1 MRTSVRQEVVVA
13 LTQTQQVVVDFLV
26 AEREP
31 KAEAV
36 AASSHQGW
44 VSTVGGGGKPGADP
58 STVRIRKSRAFGGSE
73 LHCVTFSTR
82 DGLSM
87 MSLVRT
93 LMDENGSISVYP
105 MGGGG
110 DDVLQRD
117 RPWVNF
123 AAQWTPT
130 TFRGGGRVI
139 GNGAD
144 DVHTVRIRFA
154 NGTIAEDAVDSGIV
168 LFEALGPITF
178 PAEIEF
184 LDRGGVQIHSY
195 TEFKWIG

>member
-1 MRTSVRQEVVVA
+1 MA
-13 LTQTQQVVVDFLV
+13 LTQTQQAVVDFLV
-26 AEREP
+26 AKPEREP
-31 KAEAV
+31 KSEAV
-36 AASSHQGW
+36 AAPSRRGW
-44 VSTVGGGGKPGADP
+44 VSTVGRAKPNADP

-73 LHCVTFSTR
+73 LHSVTFSTR
-82 DGLSM
+82 KGLSM

-117 RPWVNF
+117 LPWVNF
-123 AAQWTPT
+123 AAQWTST
-130 TFRGGGRVI
+130 TFRGGGRVS
-139 GNGAD
+139 GHGAD
-144 DVHTVRIRFA
+144 DVHIVRIRFA
-154 NGTIAEDAVDSGIV
+154 NGTIAEDAVENGIV

-184 LDRGGVQIHSY
+184 IDRAGVQLHSY
-195 TEFKWIG
+195 TEFNWIG

>member
-1 MRTSVRQEVVVA
+1 MA
-13 LTQTQQVVVDFLV
+13 LTQTQQAVVDFLV
-26 AEREP
+26 AERPP

-36 AASSHQGW
+36 VAPSHRGW
-44 VSTVGGGGKPGADP
+44 VSRVGGGRKLGADP
-58 STVRIRKSRAFGGSE
+58 STVRIRKSRDFGGSE
-73 LHCVTFSTR
+73 LHCVTFSTP

-93 LMDENGSISVYP
+93 LMDENESIAVYP

-110 DDVLQRD
+110 DDVFRRD
-117 RPWVNF
+117 LPWVNF
-123 AAQWTPT
+123 AAQWTST

-144 DVHTVRIRFA
+144 DVHVVRIRFA

-168 LFEALGPITF
+168 LFETLGPITF

-184 LDRGGVQIHSY
+184 LDRGGAQIHSY
-195 TEFKWIG
+195 TEFNRMGPA

>member
-1 MRTSVRQEVVVA
+1 MA
-13 LTQTQQVVVDFLV
+13 ITQTQQAVVDFLV
-26 AEREP
+26 AERQP

-36 AASSHQGW
+36 VAPSHRGW
-44 VSTVGGGGKPGADP
+44 VSTVGGGRKLGADP
-58 STVRIRKSRAFGGSE
+58 STVRIRRSRDFGGSE
-73 LHCVTFSTR
+73 LHCVTFSTP

-93 LMDENGSISVYP
+93 LMEESGSIAVYP

-110 DDVLQRD
+110 DDVFRRD
-117 RPWVNF
+117 LPWVNF
-123 AAQWTPT
+123 AAQWTST

-144 DVHTVRIRFA
+144 DVHVVRIRFA

-184 LDRGGVQIHSY
+184 LDRGGARIHSY
-195 TEFKWIG
+195 TEFNWIGPA